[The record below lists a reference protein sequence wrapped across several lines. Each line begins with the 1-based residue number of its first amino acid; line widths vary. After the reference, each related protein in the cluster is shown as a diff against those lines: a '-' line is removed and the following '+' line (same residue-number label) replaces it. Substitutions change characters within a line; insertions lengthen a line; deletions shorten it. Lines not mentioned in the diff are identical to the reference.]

1 MQPLDRPKSRESASP
16 RVVDPPRTAEIISLA
31 EWRQR
36 HRRPGF
42 RWRRGSPMP
51 LPIEPARRRTVPIE
65 AWLMALIVFS
75 AAAGAVFALM
85 GLGYLP

>member
-1 MQPLDRPKSRESASP
+1 MQPLNRPQSRDSASP
-16 RVVDPPRTAEIISLA
+16 RQGDPRPCAEIISLA
-31 EWRQR
+31 DWRQR

-42 RWRRGSPMP
+42 RWRGAPPMQLPTEP
-51 LPIEPARRRTVPIE
+51 LRRRAVPIE